1 MTAILFTLFFIAI
14 LFFFIKKLNSGNSS
28 DKKSNTNHKFIE
40 ITNEEMS
47 NLKDEDVYNDEAGEP
62 FIGILYSQ
70 ATEDSGRI
78 QCEYKNGK
86 RDGEYTEDATGE
98 PDKIFRTKYYKN
110 GLKQGAE
117 TIYYEKYKDGRSLK
131 SKNKYDDPSMP
142 AELSKMMSQLTEKHD
157 VMVKMHYK
165 LGLLHGKWIDY
176 NWNGGI
182 NHEIN
187 FNEGKK
193 DGVWKLYFKN
203 SMGTG
208 QGALKKLSI
217 FKEDK
222 HISSTYYDFDNDKIS
237 KEEALNDEE
246 WGGEGWEENESFD

>member
-1 MTAILFTLFFIAI
+1 MTAILFALFFIAI

-28 DKKSNTNHKFIE
+28 DKKANRNHKFIE
-40 ITNEEMS
+40 ITHQAMS
-47 NLKDEDVYNDEAGEP
+47 NLNNEDVYNDEAGKP

-86 RDGEYTEDATGE
+86 RDGEYTQDTTGE

-110 GLKQGAE
+110 GLKHGAE

-131 SKNKYDDPSMP
+131 SKNKYDNPSMP

-157 VMVKMHYK
+157 VMVKKHYK

-222 HISSTYYDFDNDKIS
+222 HISSTYYDFDNDEIS

-246 WGGEGWEENESFD
+246 WGGEGWE